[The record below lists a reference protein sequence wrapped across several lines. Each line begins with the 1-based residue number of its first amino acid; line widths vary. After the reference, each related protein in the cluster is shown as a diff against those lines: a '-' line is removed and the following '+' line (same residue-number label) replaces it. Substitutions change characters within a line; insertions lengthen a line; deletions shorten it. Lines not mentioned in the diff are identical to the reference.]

1 MLSPALPLKLSVA
14 GIRLTGYVI
23 ETNFRIA
30 RVLGQAALKAGALS
44 MPRGTAVSGSAA
56 KHAGLGKGTLEKPVA
71 AGNLTAPVRPKPLTR
86 PKPALRVAP
95 LVKMPAADIAA
106 VEIPSAPVAK
116 AAPKPDPVS
125 SITAAPK
132 ADVPTPA
139 KADIQ
144 PVVTPQAEMKP
155 EVAPAA
161 PAAAKVTAKPD
172 VPSKDAGATVAV
184 ATKPV
189 VPASEKP
196 ADPAAVKRPRAPSM
210 PPALPENAKKAKV
223 D

>member
-30 RVLGQAALKAGALS
+30 RVLGQAALKAGAFP
-44 MPRGTAVSGSAA
+44 MPRSTTVSGSAA
-56 KHAGLGKGTLEKPVA
+56 KNAGLGKGTLEKPVA
-71 AGNLTAPVRPKPLTR
+71 ARNLSAPARPKPVAR
-86 PKPALRVAP
+86 PKPALSVAP
-95 LVKMPAADIAA
+95 LVKKPAADVAA

-116 AAPKPDPVS
+116 ADPKPAPMASV
-125 SITAAPK
+125 TAAPK

-139 KADIQ
+139 KADSQ
-144 PVVTPQAEMKP
+144 PVVTPKAEMKP

-161 PAAAKVTAKPD
+161 PVAAKVTVAPD

-184 ATKPV
+184 TTKPV
-189 VPASEKP
+189 VPASENS

-210 PPALPENAKKAKV
+210 PPALPETAKKAKV
-223 D
+223 E